1 MTKSSK
7 HKTVYKRWIFS
18 SPVHDMAHNDE
29 DASYRDWFSASHSTL
44 SHSLDHNQP
53 TQNINVYTIAE
64 QIFFLKYGT
73 RLNPFRSL
81 PWILLFLGNTIN
93 RRIWFFLS
101 LIFWGIILTQCSSFL
116 RDSRR
121 YSMWPLSFRVAC
133 QIHNGTLQNFIRAT
147 NKPIFYF
154 VFEFTLIKTLK
165 RGTINFFGKKTD
177 IFVSFFRQQIEIT
190 LIAPLQKE

>member
-1 MTKSSK
+1 MMTKSRK

-81 PWILLFLGNTIN
+81 PWIWLFLGNTIN
-93 RRIWFFLS
+93 RRNWIFLKFHFLGYYFNKMFKFFKGFS
-101 LIFWGIILTQCSSFL
+101 
-116 RDSRR
+116 
-121 YSMWPLSFRVAC
+121 
-133 QIHNGTLQNFIRAT
+133 TLFHVTPQF
-147 NKPIFYF
+147 
-154 VFEFTLIKTLK
+154 
-165 RGTINFFGKKTD
+165 
-177 IFVSFFRQQIEIT
+177 
-190 LIAPLQKE
+190 